1 MLTVLW
7 ERPQVINPRL
17 KWDQIEEVI
26 KQPTAPFPA
35 PPAGKYQKEPT
46 MKIGRNDPCPCGSG
60 IKYKK
65 CCAGKQ
71 QAGEQ
76 PADVGEVTGEL
87 RELLQGQSFGSLD
100 EANAF
105 LNRHMRQRNQAPS
118 HDFQGLS
125 PEQVHRFLHFPFD
138 TPALIN
144 FPPLLDIVP
153 QAPVMTLFNL
163 LVNAIGDEG
172 LKTTATGNLP
182 RNFCRDAALSFL
194 GEEGYGEY
202 IRYGGI
208 NSETDFSE
216 LHTARLVAE
225 TARLIRKNKGKFIT
239 SKECRKILSE
249 RGMYGTYPR
258 LFQAFAGKYN
268 WGYQDRY
275 PDYPIIQQSFL
286 FTLYLLQRYG
296 NEWRSA
302 AFYSGCFLRAFP
314 MVLVEVRPL
323 PYETP
328 EDEAGRCYSLRSL
341 ERFAEF
347 LGLVEIKR
355 DPSKRFTADF
365 RLRKLPLLDHV
376 VQFQL

>member
-1 MLTVLW
+1 
-7 ERPQVINPRL
+7 
-17 KWDQIEEVI
+17 
-26 KQPTAPFPA
+26 
-35 PPAGKYQKEPT
+35 

-60 IKYKK
+60 NKYKK

-71 QAGEQ
+71 QADEQ
-76 PADVGEVTGEL
+76 PAGVGAVTGEL
-87 RELLQGQSFGSLD
+87 SELLQGQSFGSLD

-118 HDFQGLS
+118 DDFHGLS
-125 PEQVHRFLHFPFD
+125 PDQMRRFLNFPFD
-138 TPALIN
+138 TPAMIN
-144 FPPLLDIVP
+144 LPSTLDITP
-153 QAPVMTLFNL
+153 QAPIMSLFKL
-163 LVNAIGDEG
+163 LADAICEEG
-172 LKTTATGNLP
+172 LKATATGNLP
-182 RNFCRDAALSFL
+182 RNFCREAALSFL

-216 LHTARLVAE
+216 LNVARLVAE
-225 TARLIRKNKGKFIT
+225 TAGLVRKYKGKIIT
-239 SKECRKILSE
+239 SRECRKILAES
-249 RGMYGTYPR
+249 GMPGIYPR
-258 LFQAFAGKYN
+258 LFRAFVGEYN

-275 PDYPIIQQSFL
+275 PDFSIIQQSFL

-296 NEWRSA
+296 NEWRPG
-302 AFYSGCFLRAFP
+302 AFYSDIFLRAFP
-314 MVLVEVRPL
+314 MVLAEIRPL
-323 PYETP
+323 PYETT

-376 VQFQL
+376 VQFQLTM